1 LESTGNTRGQL
12 EPRYPFQAIVGQ
24 DIVKTALILNAVD
37 PTIGGVLISGPK
49 GSGKSLLVRALSE
62 ILPDIEYVADC
73 PFHCSPRD
81 PTNMCQSCLARFNSG
96 EALPVK
102 RKPMRIVQIP
112 LSVTDDMLVGSLDM
126 DRALEEGVK
135 ALCPGLLAEAN
146 QNILYIDE
154 VNLLPDHI
162 TDSILDAAASGWNI
176 VEREGI
182 SVQHPSRFI
191 LMGTMNPEEGELR
204 PQILDRFGV
213 YAETRSLEDPSLRAL
228 LIQRNEEFATDP
240 YGFVEKYSEELRD
253 LRAQIEAA
261 RKLLPEVE
269 VPQEM
274 YSRVAAVCSR
284 LRVDG
289 FRPDIVSTK
298 VAKALAAFHGRR
310 AVTYEDV
317 APSVELALGHR
328 TRRSGLAPPP
338 SPTQIRE
345 ALKRAGE
352 RELKLDMGILR
363 IKEIASLSKDLVR
376 LMKRRTL
383 LNLVAGILLTVTLA
397 FSAIVFIET
406 LRGVVS
412 PLPMTPSTLIIE
424 GFIGVILS
432 VLLTTL
438 LSRGRRQKETVIG
451 VLDLSKITFEAERKL
466 PPTEEDLGTG
476 KGPGSLEVKHG
487 KEYTTTPDFGLKI
500 LKSMESLQKMPP
512 GIEGGQQSR
521 SLIRRRTILSS
532 FRGRTAWYQNP
543 KGRPRD
549 IAVVPT
555 LRVAALQQH
564 ERGERSYPHLTIK
577 PQDLR
582 VNVREYR
589 PPFSIILLV
598 DMSMSMISSMNNI
611 IQAIYGLHA
620 NVYRRRDKVGLIVF
634 KGAKAFII
642 QHPTANLDL
651 VVKKLKEVGAS
662 DFTPMA
668 AGLLQAWKVL
678 KQEKMRNKDAVPN
691 LIVVTDGIV
700 NVPLERPISP
710 LTRRKYSGDAQADS
724 IDVAHL
730 LAKEKFKV
738 HIINTNHSK
747 EEARTTPLRE
757 AGWKIALTPTQF
769 LMELARI
776 SGGDYHGL
784 SLGSGEGA

>member
-1 LESTGNTRGQL
+1 MQSTGNAIGRL
-12 EPRYPFQAIVGQ
+12 EPRYPFKAIVGQ
-24 DIVKTALILNAVD
+24 DIVKIALVLNAID
-37 PTIGGVLISGPK
+37 PTMGGVLISGPK

-81 PTNMCQSCLARFNSG
+81 PTNMCQSCLAGFESG

-102 RKPMRIVQIP
+102 REPMRIVQIP

-135 ALCPGLLAEAN
+135 ALRPGLLAEAN

-191 LMGTMNPEEGELR
+191 LIGTMNPEEGELR

-228 LIQRNEEFATDP
+228 IIQRNEEFATDP
-240 YGFVEKYSEELRD
+240 YGFIEKYREELRE
-253 LRAQIEAA
+253 LRSQIEAA
-261 RKLLPEVE
+261 RKILPEVE

-274 YSRVAAVCSR
+274 FSKVAAVCSR

-289 FRPDIVSTK
+289 FRPDIVSMR
-298 VAKALAAFHGRR
+298 VAKALAAFRGRR

-338 SPTQIRE
+338 SPTQIRG

-352 RELKLDMGILR
+352 RELKFDMGFLR
-363 IKEIASLSKDLVR
+363 IKEIASLSKDFVR
-376 LMKRRTL
+376 LMKRRAL
-383 LNLVAGILLTVTLA
+383 LNLVAGVLLTIMLVVSTIFLVE
-397 FSAIVFIET
+397 S
-406 LRGVVS
+406 LRSTVS
-412 PLPMTPSTLIIE
+412 PLPMTPLTLIIE
-424 GFIGVILS
+424 GFVGVILS
-432 VLLTTL
+432 FLLNTL
-438 LSRGRRQKETVIG
+438 LSRVRRQKETVMG
-451 VLDLSKITFEAERKL
+451 VFDLSKITFEAERKL
-466 PPTEEDLGTG
+466 PPLEEDVETG
-476 KGPGSLEVKHG
+476 KGSGSAEVKYG
-487 KEYTTTPDFGLKI
+487 KQYATTPDFGLKI
-500 LKSMESLQKMPP
+500 LKSMESLQKMPS
-512 GIEGGQQSR
+512 GIEGGQLSR
-521 SLIRRRTILSS
+521 SLIRRRTISS
-532 FRGRTAWYQNP
+532 SSRGRTAWYQNP

-549 IAVVPT
+549 VAVVPT

-564 ERGERSYPHLTIK
+564 ERGGRGYPHLMIR

-589 PPFSIILLV
+589 PPYSIILLV

-678 KQEKMRNKDAVPN
+678 KQEKMRNRDAVPN
-691 LIVVTDGIV
+691 LIVITDGMV
-700 NVPLERPISP
+700 NVPLEKPLSP
-710 LTRRKYSGDAQADS
+710 LTRRRYSGDAQADS

-730 LAKEKFKV
+730 IAKEKFKV
-738 HIINTNHSK
+738 HIINTNHSR
-747 EEARTTPLRE
+747 EEAEATPRRE
-757 AGWKIALTPTQF
+757 AGWKLALTPTQF
-769 LMELARI
+769 LMELART
-776 SGGDYHGL
+776 SGGNYHGL
-784 SLGSGEGA
+784 SLGKK